1 MNLFSF
7 SLLQNKTQ
15 KKFAELCFIQ
25 VGKAEFSYILREH
38 LQHLET
44 ENRNSVASICQEY
57 SSFHKIELV
66 VYGTWRLIRRK
77 TTHHVFIQLND
88 GLLAHETLPN

>member
-1 MNLFSF
+1 MFIHFERASSTLGNRE
-7 SLLQNKTQ
+7 QKNK
-15 KKFAELCFIQ
+15 
-25 VGKAEFSYILREH
+25 
-38 LQHLET
+38 
-44 ENRNSVASICQEY
+44 NSVASICQEY
-57 SSFHKIELV
+57 NSFRKIELA